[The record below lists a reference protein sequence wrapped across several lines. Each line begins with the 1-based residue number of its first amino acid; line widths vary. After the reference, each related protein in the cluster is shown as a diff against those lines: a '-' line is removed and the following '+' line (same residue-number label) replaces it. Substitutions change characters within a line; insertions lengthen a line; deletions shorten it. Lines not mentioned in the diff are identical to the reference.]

1 MRNVAVAM
9 GNSMDP
15 KMVPELSNLL
25 DSEEG
30 MVRRH
35 AAWALAQIATSEAL
49 ESIRRRLDQE
59 EDPSTRESLERLL
72 APVAPDK
79 SSSAERVRFGEP

>member
-9 GNSMDP
+9 GNSRDP
-15 KMVPELSNLL
+15 NLVSELGNLL
-25 DSEEG
+25 DSEEA

-49 ESIRRRLDQE
+49 ASIRRRLDRE
-59 EDPSTRESLERLL
+59 DDPSTRATLERLL
-72 APVAPDK
+72 APVAPDE
-79 SSSAERVRFGEP
+79 SNSTERGRVQ